1 MGIKDKRL
9 KLRVDGYSYDDAD
22 SSMKLLIGD
31 YRGNEEIPT
40 LTQTEA
46 VSQFTR
52 LKSFVSE
59 SLTGQLHPELE
70 ESSPAYALA
79 GDIHRHRDS
88 ITRFRLFLVTDAS
101 LSSRTKDLPEESLS
115 NIPLEFHI
123 WDITRFHRA
132 FESASGRDDL
142 EIDFRSFTQHGIPC
156 LKASQVTEEYDAYLC
171 VIPGAILADLYDR
184 YGSRLLEGNVR
195 SFLGV
200 RGSKSVNSGIRT
212 TILTKPAMFF
222 TYNNGIAATVSNAE
236 ISRNGEGLF
245 ITAVKDL
252 QIVNGG
258 QTTVS
263 LSMTRRKE
271 KAELGEIFVQMKLSI
286 VPSDYAND
294 VIPKISRCANSQN
307 KVSEADFFSNHP
319 FHIRLETHSRRI
331 WAPAKTGSQHESH
344 WFYERARGQFL
355 NEQLKL
361 TPAERRKFLRQ
372 NPRDQLMTKTDLAKY
387 ENAWRCIPHIVSLG
401 AQKNFRHFA
410 EYIEALWNKS
420 ESDFNEEYFR
430 NTVAK
435 AIIWRL
441 TERLVTR
448 QPWYQNGYR
457 ANIVAYS
464 IARMSQLAN
473 EIENGKT
480 LDLRHIWSQQT
491 ISQALEM
498 QLSIITEA
506 VFKTIVDPTR
516 EVENVTEWC
525 KKELC
530 WKRVENLKIQ
540 LIPKLKMELV
550 EKDELKR
557 SAREAKTI
565 QKIDGGIE
573 SQSVVVSLGQPYWQK
588 LLIWSKD
595 RNFLSP
601 GELSVI
607 RVAANMPR
615 MVPSEKQSKWLLNIR
630 VRSEEEG
637 FQI

>member
-1 MGIKDKRL
+1 
-9 KLRVDGYSYDDAD
+9 
-22 SSMKLLIGD
+22 
-31 YRGNEEIPT
+31 
-40 LTQTEA
+40 
-46 VSQFTR
+46 
-52 LKSFVSE
+52 
-59 SLTGQLHPELE
+59 
-70 ESSPAYALA
+70 
-79 GDIHRHRDS
+79 
-88 ITRFRLFLVTDAS
+88 
-101 LSSRTKDLPEESLS
+101 
-115 NIPLEFHI
+115 
-123 WDITRFHRA
+123 
-132 FESASGRDDL
+132 
-142 EIDFRSFTQHGIPC
+142 
-156 LKASQVTEEYDAYLC
+156 
-171 VIPGAILADLYDR
+171 
-184 YGSRLLEGNVR
+184 
-195 SFLGV
+195 
-200 RGSKSVNSGIRT
+200 
-212 TILTKPAMFF
+212 
-222 TYNNGIAATVSNAE
+222 
-236 ISRNGEGLF
+236 
-245 ITAVKDL
+245 
-252 QIVNGG
+252 
-258 QTTVS
+258 
-263 LSMTRRKE
+263 
-271 KAELGEIFVQMKLSI
+271 
-286 VPSDYAND
+286 
-294 VIPKISRCANSQN
+294 
-307 KVSEADFFSNHP
+307 
-319 FHIRLETHSRRI
+319 
-331 WAPAKTGSQHESH
+331 
-344 WFYERARGQFL
+344 
-355 NEQLKL
+355 
-361 TPAERRKFLRQ
+361 
-372 NPRDQLMTKTDLAKY
+372 MTKTDLAKY